1 VERSAIPAMTR
12 RKPMSSK
19 QTGNVGKGVE
29 RADLSG
35 APGMEVITS
44 VREWKKGEFFRR
56 HRHHGI
62 DVAYVIQGSMIQV
75 PGEAPVMLETGTPA
89 INLRDV
95 THAGFE
101 IVGDQPLK
109 IFSVHIVDKGKPLYE
124 WEE

>member
-1 VERSAIPAMTR
+1 
-12 RKPMSSK
+12 MSSR
-19 QTGNVGKGVE
+19 QSGNVGKGVQ

-44 VREWKKGEFFRR
+44 IREWKKGEFFRR

-62 DVAYVIQGSMIQV
+62 DVAYVVQGSMIQV

-89 INLRDV
+89 INHRGV
-95 THAGFE
+95 PHAGFE
-101 IVGDQPLK
+101 IVGDQSLK
-109 IFSVHIVDKGKPLYE
+109 IFSGHIVDKGKPLYE

>member
-1 VERSAIPAMTR
+1 MDP
-12 RKPMSSK
+12 K
-19 QTGNVGKGVE
+19 QTGFVVGKGVQ

-44 VREWKKGEFFRR
+44 VSEHKKGDFFRR

-62 DVAYVIQGSMIQV
+62 DVAYVIQGTVIQV
-75 PGEAPVMLETGTPA
+75 PGEPPTMLESGTPVM
-89 INLRDV
+89 NLRDV
-95 THAGFE
+95 PHAGFE

-124 WEE
+124 WEK